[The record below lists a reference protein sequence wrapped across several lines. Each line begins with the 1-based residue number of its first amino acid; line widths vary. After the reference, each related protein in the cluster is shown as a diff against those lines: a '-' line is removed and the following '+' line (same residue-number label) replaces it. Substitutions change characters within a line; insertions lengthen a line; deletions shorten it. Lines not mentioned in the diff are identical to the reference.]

1 MTDASD
7 ATTAD
12 PSTAGEGGP
21 ERVATADPTVAIV
34 GGTGEL
40 GLGLAVRLAAAGLPV
55 AIGSRKPEAAQTAA
69 EAVAAAAPDAT
80 VSAHVNADAVAA
92 AEVVFVCVPF
102 ASQAATLRGLREA
115 LRPGTVVV
123 DCTVPLAASV
133 GGRPTRMLGVWQG
146 SAAEQARDL
155 VPSGAEVVSA
165 LHTVSGAKLADLA
178 RALDQDVLVC
188 GDDRAAKQTVAAL
201 IDRIDGLRAVDCGR
215 LEQARIAESLTALLI
230 GINIRH
236 KTTAGIRITGL
247 PG

>member
-1 MTDASD
+1 MTN
-7 ATTAD
+7 
-12 PSTAGEGGP
+12 
-21 ERVATADPTVAIV
+21 PTVAIV

-40 GLGLAVRLAAAGLPV
+40 GHGLALRLAAAGLPV

-69 EAVAAAAPDAT
+69 EAVLAAVPAAA

-102 ASQAATLRGLREA
+102 ASQAATLRGLRAA

-155 VPSGAEVVSA
+155 LPAEIALVSA

-178 RALDQDVLVC
+178 RPLDQDVLVC
-188 GDDRAAKQTVAAL
+188 GDDGAAKATVAAL
-201 IDRIDGLRAVDCGR
+201 VERIGGLRAVDCGR

-230 GINIRH
+230 GVNIRH
-236 KTTAGIRITGL
+236 KTTAGIRLTGL
-247 PG
+247 PERG

>member
-1 MTDASD
+1 MSN
-7 ATTAD
+7 
-12 PSTAGEGGP
+12 
-21 ERVATADPTVAIV
+21 PTVAIV

-55 AIGSRKPEAAQTAA
+55 AVGSRRAESAQTAA
-69 EAVAAAAPDAT
+69 EAVAAAVPQAQVT
-80 VSAHVNADAVAA
+80 AHVNADAVAA

-115 LRPGTVVV
+115 LRAGTVVV
-123 DCTVPLAASV
+123 DCTVPLAAAV

-155 VPSGAEVVSA
+155 LPAEVEVVSA

-178 RALDQDVLVC
+178 HALDQDVLVC
-188 GDDRAAKQTVAAL
+188 GDDRAAKATVAAL
-201 IDRIDGLRAVDCGR
+201 IDRIAGLRAVDCGR

-236 KTTAGIRITGL
+236 KTTAGIRVTGL
-247 PG
+247 PERG

>member
-1 MTDASD
+1 MTNASD
-7 ATTAD
+7 AATV
-12 PSTAGEGGP
+12 TAGGETDGRG
-21 ERVATADPTVAIV
+21 AAASTPTVAIV

-40 GLGLAVRLAAAGLPV
+40 GLGLALRLAAAGLPV
-55 AIGSRKPEAAQTAA
+55 AVGSRKPEAAQTAA
-69 EAVAAAAPDAT
+69 EAVTAAVPQAQVTAD
-80 VSAHVNADAVAA
+80 VNAGAVAA
-92 AEVVFVCVPF
+92 ADVVFVCVPF
-102 ASQAATLRGLREA
+102 ANQAATLRGLRDA
-115 LRPGTVVV
+115 LRPGAIVV
-123 DCTVPLAASV
+123 DCTVPLAAAV

-155 VPSGAEVVSA
+155 LPPEVEVVSA
-165 LHTVSGAKLADLA
+165 LHTVSGAKLADLD

-188 GDDRAAKQTVAAL
+188 GDGRAAKATVVAL